1 MLIVSHVFRIAPER
15 VLYADP
21 SSQCKGAGSQT
32 ITMAFIIRLGESEDC
47 AGAVSFMCSDDAR
60 YMTGETIVVSG
71 GMQCRL

>member
-1 MLIVSHVFRIAPER
+1 MQRGRFPDYYHIW
-15 VLYADP
+15 
-21 SSQCKGAGSQT
+21 
-32 ITMAFIIRLGESEDC
+32 AFIIRLGESEDC